1 MKRSNKPVLKPP
13 TTKAEKHMK
22 FFLQNIQNVVVL
34 LHVLSL
40 LGVIEKQKQN
50 RNIGLEPLIQHFHF
64 CELG

>member
-13 TTKAEKHMK
+13 TTKAEKHVK

-40 LGVIEKQKQN
+40 LGVIEKQN
-50 RNIGLEPLIQHFHF
+50 ETETLDLSP
-64 CELG
+64 